1 MELEKQ
7 LKLIEKAYI
16 KDIKNI
22 IDTLFEDYNIYYK
35 NDTSAQKEIVI
46 EHILSKFKGKLFFV
60 ILRKTNNKLRKAT

>member
-22 IDTLFEDYNIYYK
+22 IDTLFEDYFTK
-35 NDTSAQKEIVI
+35 WK
-46 EHILSKFKGKLFFV
+46 
-60 ILRKTNNKLRKAT
+60 